1 MENTVSKHNANQP
14 KFDQFK
20 TQPQSH
26 HEPSVERRVSDW
38 FESRRPLVWIP
49 IISRKNFPDTPDFIL
64 ESADRHQ
71 TELRLPIAEVG
82 DLLNLPD
89 NVTGWLM
96 PADEENTDVACKL
109 CDGEVYVLG
118 VQDSRTEI
126 KQTLLGE
133 VA

>member
-20 TQPQSH
+20 TQPLSH
-26 HEPSVERRVSDW
+26 HEPYVERRVSDW

-118 VQDSRTEI
+118 VQDSRTGI

>member
-14 KFDQFK
+14 NFDQFK
-20 TQPQSH
+20 TQPLSH

>member
-1 MENTVSKHNANQP
+1 MDNTVSKHNANQP

-20 TQPQSH
+20 TQPLSH

-38 FESRRPLVWIP
+38 FESRRPLVCIP
-49 IISRKNFPDTPDFIL
+49 IISRKNFPDTPDFVL

-82 DLLNLPD
+82 DLLNLPE

-118 VQDSRTEI
+118 VQDSRTGK

>member
-1 MENTVSKHNANQP
+1 MGNTVSKHNVNKA
-14 KFDQFK
+14 KFDQFESE
-20 TQPQSH
+20 QLSH
-26 HEPSVERRVSDW
+26 YDPSVERRVSEW
-38 FESRRPLVWIP
+38 CQSARPLVWIP
-49 IISRKNFPDTPDFIL
+49 IISRKNFPDTPDFVL

-82 DLLNLPD
+82 DLLNLPE

-96 PADEENTDVACKL
+96 PADEENTEVACKL

-118 VQDSRTEI
+118 VQDSRTGK

>member
-14 KFDQFK
+14 KFDQFE
-20 TQPQSH
+20 TQQLSP
-26 HEPSVERRVSDW
+26 HESSLERLVSDW
-38 FESRRPLVWIP
+38 FVSRRPLVWIP
-49 IISRKNFPDTPDFIL
+49 IISRKNFQDTPDFIL
-64 ESADRHQ
+64 ESADRYQ

-82 DLLNLPD
+82 DLLNLPE

-96 PADEENTDVACKL
+96 PADERDTDVACTL
-109 CDGEVYVLG
+109 RDGEVYVLG
-118 VQDSRTEI
+118 VKDSRTGK